1 MTFKYVLDA
10 WAVMAFFQ
18 REEPAASQMQNML
31 QATEQA
37 QVQLNMSIVNA
48 GEIYYRIGKVHG
60 ELTAEEALQD
70 LYSLPITLQSAD
82 NELVLS
88 AARWKM
94 KYPISHADAFAAATA
109 EKLGAMLVTGD
120 PELTA
125 LKGILAIK
133 SLERKRGE
141 GE

>member
-94 KYPISHADAFAAATA
+94 KYPISYADAFAAATA

-125 LKGILAIK
+125 LKGILAIEA
-133 SLERKRGE
+133 LERKRGE
-141 GE
+141 